1 MKFLIKPFS
10 EIMVKSKAVK
20 KKFLHTLQNNIF
32 LAFKNNNIDVKVVLF
47 WDKLEVNY
55 IWDISIE
62 KVASIKKILSRI
74 PWIETF
80 VEVEAFV
87 LETEN
92 PLHFIFEKA
101 RDFYLEKLE
110 NKSFVVRVKRTWT
123 HSFSSLEVER
133 YVWWWLLK
141 YTKNAKVNL
150 SNPDIIVSIEIKDE
164 MVFIVKSYNPSI
176 WWYPIWTQQKVLS
189 LISGWF
195 DSGVSTFSIMKRWCK
210 TDFLFFNLWWS
221 AHEIWVK
228 QVSNYLRK
236 NFSAG
241 YRANFITIP
250 FEEVIAELLE
260 KVDARFRAVI
270 LKRLFLKIASKLAE
284 QWWYMALVKWDSLW
298 QVSSQTLANMFVI
311 DKASDVLVLRPLI
324 SFNKQ
329 EIIDLSIKIWTYNFA
344 CNMPEYCGVVSDKPA
359 TAAKFDDIEK
369 QEAKMDFSILDK
381 ALENKKIETIDKVL
395 KNLSENIEIETVFI
409 PAENEIIIDIRLP
422 ENIAKFPISIENT
435 EIIKLTFTQINERF
449 ENLDKSKKYLL
460 YCDNWVLSQIHA
472 SYLQKKW
479 FKNIAIFKSLEKWC
493 NIK

>member
-1 MKFLIKPFS
+1 
-10 EIMVKSKAVK
+10 MVKSKAVK

-32 LAFKNNNIDVKVVLF
+32 LAFKNNEIDIKVVLF

-55 IWDISIE
+55 VWDTSIE

-80 VEVEAFV
+80 VLVENF
-87 LETEN
+87 LIPEEN

-101 RDFYLEKLE
+101 RDFYLEILE

-141 YTKNAKVNL
+141 YAKNAKVNL

-195 DSGVSTFSIMKRWCK
+195 DSGVSTFSMMKRWCK

-221 AHEIWVK
+221 AHELGVK

-241 YRANFITIP
+241 YRASFITIP

-284 QWWYMALVKWDSLW
+284 EWWYMALVKWDSLW

-329 EIIDLSIKIWTYNFA
+329 EIIDLSVKIWTYNFA

-359 TAAKFDDIEK
+359 TAAKLDDIEK

-395 KNLSENIEIETVFI
+395 KDIKQIDDKDILISYL
-409 PAENEIIIDIRLP
+409 PAENEVIIDIRSP
-422 ENIAKFPISIENT
+422 NNISKSPLFLEKT
-435 EIIKLTFTQINERF
+435 EILQIGFHKINHVF
-449 ENLDKSKKYLL
+449 SSLVKDKTYLL
-460 YCDNWVLSQIHA
+460 YCDNWVLSKLHTL
-472 SYLQKKW
+472 YLMEQW
-479 FKNIAIFKSLEKWC
+479 FKNVWIYRYLERGCKLKTW
-493 NIK
+493 K